1 MFAATNDASKSSKGN
16 FSVSANLRLRRE
28 LMNRT
33 VHGVYDFCRRVL
45 IVVPRCTAFTSLE
58 VERSCMN
65 ALNVFAFHVSTI
77 NYMEKFKVSVPSIS
91 LGSIYFT
98 ISVDTCERSYLASWS
113 LIIFCR
119 SPDLEKEAGVADQT
133 ETDASEKHPLS
144 PVIMATLIKR
154 RRDGNDVPG
163 RRRFKS
169 GRVRSR
175 LLDWTKELECAKFG
189 VNATLATA
197 KAYTKQQAETLYR
210 R

>member
-16 FSVSANLRLRRE
+16 SSVSANLRLRRE

-58 VERSCMN
+58 LLVSAFLE
-65 ALNVFAFHVSTI
+65 ALKFFTSHVFTI
-77 NYMEKFKVSVPSIS
+77 NYIEKLKASIPS
-91 LGSIYFT
+91 LNPIYFT
-98 ISVDTCERSYLASWS
+98 ISDDIYRCSCFASWT

-133 ETDASEKHPLS
+133 ETDASVKHPLS
-144 PVIMATLIKR
+144 SVIMATLVKR
-154 RRDGNDVPG
+154 HDGDDVPG
-163 RRRFKS
+163 RTRFKS
-169 GRVRSR
+169 GRMRSR
-175 LLDWTKELECAKFG
+175 LLHWTKELECAKFG

-197 KAYTKQQAETLYR
+197 KAYTKQAKTLYR

>member
-16 FSVSANLRLRRE
+16 SFVSANLRLRRE
-28 LMNRT
+28 LMSRT

-58 VERSCMN
+58 VERSSLLN
-65 ALNVFAFHVSTI
+65 APNVFTSHVFTI
-77 NYMEKFKVSVPSIS
+77 NYIEKLKACIPSIS
-91 LGSIYFT
+91 LDRFILR
-98 ISVDTCERSYLASWS
+98 VS

-144 PVIMATLIKR
+144 SVIMATLVKR
-154 RRDGNDVPG
+154 HDGDDVPG
-163 RRRFKS
+163 RTRFKS
-169 GRVRSR
+169 ECVRSR

-197 KAYTKQQAETLYR
+197 KAYTKQAKTLYR